1 MMAGLAR
8 VTISTPRRKLDVALP
23 AHVPLAELLPEVLR
37 HAGDGLADDG
47 ERHGGW
53 VLRRADGAPLSVGQ
67 ALHPQ
72 GVRDGAL
79 LFLVPARLQ
88 WTEIRYDDVVE
99 AIADGAGQRGASWSP
114 GATRV
119 AGLAFAALPVAAGLF
134 AVARVASGVLAAAA
148 ATVLLVTAAVASRVH
163 RDRPVAA
170 ALTAYAMPYAYAAGV
185 YIATPRPGL
194 DGGALR
200 DRVADLV
207 GGAGGLV
214 GGSVGLLVAALIA
227 AVIVAAELRVCAAA
241 ALVGAFGALVGLTA
255 PALPPDDIA
264 AILLTVLV
272 CGVGL
277 LPLATIR
284 LARLPLPPLTLPPTP
299 STEPWPDDQ
308 TPWPGSSTPGWSS
321 AAPQPSGAGYA
332 RPPAAPGP
340 GRPSGGASTRVFA
353 AVARAEE
360 LLTGTLVGYAVL
372 ATGAMLVLVISG
384 GLAARSLVAVSGV
397 ALLLR
402 ARLFAAV
409 RQRIPLAAA
418 GLAGLAAPATVL
430 LASAA
435 PSVLEIVAVGGAL
448 AAAAS
453 VAAGRTYAHRPPSPY
468 IGRAADLL
476 DTATVVAA
484 VPITFAVLGLY
495 DLARTLVT

>member
-1 MMAGLAR
+1 MTAGLAR

-53 VLRRADGAPLSVGQ
+53 ILRRADGAALAVGQ

-79 LFLVPARLQ
+79 LFLVPARLR

-99 AIADGAGQRGASWSP
+99 AIADGARQRGASWTA

-119 AGLAFAALPVAAGLF
+119 AGLALAALPVAAGLF
-134 AVARVASGVLAAAA
+134 AVTRTGSGAPAAVAASALLAAGAAVSRMYRDRLAAA
-148 ATVLLVTAAVASRVH
+148 V
-163 RDRPVAA
+163 
-170 ALTAYAMPYAYAAGV
+170 LTAYAPPYAFAAGSS
-185 YIATPRPGL
+185 IAAPASDLPGV
-194 DGGALR
+194 D
-200 DRVADLV
+200 
-207 GGAGGLV
+207 GLV
-214 GGSVGLLVAALIA
+214 GGSVGLVLAALVAA
-227 AVIVAAELRVCAAA
+227 VVVGAELRVCAAA
-241 ALVGAFGALVGLTA
+241 ALVGAIGALVGLTGKV
-255 PALPPDDIA
+255 LPPDDVA

-277 LPLATIR
+277 LPLLTIR
-284 LARLPLPPLTLPPTP
+284 LARLPLPPLTLPPAAA
-299 STEPWPDDQ
+299 TEGRPDDPWPSGGQ
-308 TPWPGSSTPGWSS
+308 GGVAGPGWPPAGGWPGSGAGPPG
-321 AAPQPSGAGYA
+321 SGAGQVGA
-332 RPPAAPGP
+332 GAGPPDGIAD
-340 GRPSGGASTRVFA
+340 GGGGGVLD

-360 LLTGTLVGYAVL
+360 LLTGALVGYALL
-372 ATGAMLVLVISG
+372 AAGATLVLVLSG
-384 GLAARSLVAVSGV
+384 GLAAWLLVAVSSV

-409 RQRIPLAAA
+409 RHRVPMAAGGLAGMVALAVALLAAA
-418 GLAGLAAPATVL
+418 G
-430 LASAA
+430 

-448 AAAAS
+448 AGAAS
-453 VAAGRTYAHRPPSPY
+453 VAAGRTYARRPPSPY
-468 IGRAADLL
+468 VGRAAELI
-476 DTATVVAA
+476 DTAAVVAV
-484 VPITFAVLGLY
+484 VPIMFAVLGLY